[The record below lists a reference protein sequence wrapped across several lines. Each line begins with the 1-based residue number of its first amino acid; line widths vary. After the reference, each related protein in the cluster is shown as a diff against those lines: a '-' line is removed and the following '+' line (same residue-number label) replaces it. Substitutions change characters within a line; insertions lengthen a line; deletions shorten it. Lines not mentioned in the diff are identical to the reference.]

1 MNGRIQWLHLTELYT
16 AANYL
21 QVKEKV
27 MEPKYGPISPSM
39 RVTGKM
45 TKQMDVEDLYM
56 QMGMFMKEAGGK
68 IVPMEKVDEFVNF
81 MFWIICK
88 ST

>member
-56 QMGMFMKEAGGK
+56 QIKMYTMVTG
-68 IVPMEKVDEFVNF
+68 
-81 MFWIICK
+81 
-88 ST
+88 